1 MTAHDALTEQP
12 RSKPGVSNKALFW
25 MFVPVGLLVVSATGW
40 LSMVSIAVRDPGF
53 SVERDYYKKASN
65 FDQELDQRAHNAAL
79 GWRARVVTAQ
89 LGADRTGQLTVE
101 VVDAT
106 GKPLDELAVAAE
118 AFFVARGGDIRH
130 GALSPQGDGRYHWSM
145 ERARPGLWEVRLAA
159 RQGNVTFT
167 QVLRTELLSGAV
179 PPS

>member
-89 LGADRTGQLTVE
+89 LGADRTGQLT
-101 VVDAT
+101 
-106 GKPLDELAVAAE
+106 
-118 AFFVARGGDIRH
+118 
-130 GALSPQGDGRYHWSM
+130 
-145 ERARPGLWEVRLAA
+145 
-159 RQGNVTFT
+159 
-167 QVLRTELLSGAV
+167 
-179 PPS
+179 